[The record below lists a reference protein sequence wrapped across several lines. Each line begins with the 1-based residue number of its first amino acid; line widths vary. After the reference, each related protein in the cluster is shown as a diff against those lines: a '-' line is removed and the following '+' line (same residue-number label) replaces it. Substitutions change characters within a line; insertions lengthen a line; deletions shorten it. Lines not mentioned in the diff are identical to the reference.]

1 MRHPKTIHR
10 LRGRQVTRLQRI
22 YRETDCPRTR
32 IRIQMV
38 LLSNQGRPPAEI
50 AHITQQSDD
59 TVRRWLQRFEDEGCA
74 GLIERPRSGRPP
86 QITDAVEQFLW
97 KCMHKSPRKFRIGR
111 PTWTTAD
118 LARVLKRK
126 LRVTV
131 TDECVRQ
138 HLLKLDFVCRRPT
151 WTVKPL
157 AQQQP
162 GYAPKKERFHGC
174 FGIRPGGQT
183 SMCRTRP
190 N

>member
-1 MRHPKTIHR
+1 MRGSKFINR
-10 LRGRQVTRLQRI
+10 LRTRQATRLQRM
-22 YRETDCPRTR
+22 YRETCCPRTR
-32 IRIQMV
+32 IRIQIV
-38 LLSNQGRPPAEI
+38 LLSNQGRRPAEI
-50 AHITQQSDD
+50 AQIIQQSDD
-59 TVRRWLQRFEDEGCA
+59 TVRRWLQRFEAEGWA
-74 GLIERPRSGRPP
+74 GLIERPHSGRPP
-86 QITDAVEQFLW
+86 QVTDAVEQFLRE
-97 KCMHKSPRKFRIGR
+97 CIHKSPREFRIGR
-111 PTWTTAD
+111 PTWTTAH
-118 LARVLKRK
+118 LAQVLKRK

-138 HLLKLDFVCRRPT
+138 HLAKLDFVCRRPT

-162 GYAPKKERFHGC
+162 GYAQKKGRFHGC